1 MRHEAQPE
9 VAAGNRADPDRAGGD
24 WMFASR
30 RLLGGIAV
38 ARRRAPLLYPL
49 GTGLFAAAA
58 GVAGQAVLLQ
68 AGLIAARAASSP
80 FLAIYPAMIV
90 AALAG
95 GFRAGL
101 AAAIVGGAGAEA
113 LAYGLGAPFDGP
125 ALLIFVLCSLAVA
138 FAAEALHRLFGELH
152 AVEARLELQARISAL
167 DEHAI
172 VEVADKNGAIIYANE
187 KFCAISQ
194 YSRAELLGQNH
205 RMMKSGLQSG
215 DFYRQMWRTISG
227 GEVWR
232 GEVCNAAKDGSHY
245 WVDTTIVPFLDAG
258 GRPRQ
263 YVAIR
268 TDITER
274 KRAEIAL
281 VESEAAL
288 RQSQTRLRHAAD
300 AGRLT
305 HAEFDVAEDRVHL
318 ADNFA
323 RVLGYSP
330 TTPPEGGPMEEVVN
344 GLLDHVPPEDRRRLA
359 LALRQSL
366 DGAVIGRI
374 EYRVIGDD
382 AQERWIESVWSS
394 EIGEDGKPGRIFVT
408 LLDITRLRAAE
419 NALRESEKN
428 FRSLANAIPQLVWI
442 ATPEGEITWFNER
455 WYDYTGAASD
465 PPAHVDWSSYVDP
478 ESLAAIQEHWAD
490 SIATGLPLDMTI
502 PLLGADGRARP
513 FLTRVMPDRDAEGR
527 IVQWFGAAT
536 EITEQKELEEALRAA
551 TREAERANR
560 AKSKFLASASH
571 DLRQPVQS
579 LVLLLALIERQVAAV
594 PKALET
600 ARMMKQALGGLNG
613 LLTAILDISRLDAGV
628 VEPAI
633 DAVDLSALL
642 DRLSSEY
649 EAKAADKGLELRVI
663 KRSLF
668 ALADPSLL
676 ERALRNLIENAFRYT
691 PSGGVLIGLR
701 QRRDRVRIDVVDT
714 GVGVQREK
722 QKEIFEEFIQLN
734 NPGRDLGKGLGLGL
748 AIVARLADLLD
759 AQIEVSSRVG
769 RGSRFSLSLPAAEGA
784 SAAEIQPTHYEDPRG
799 RILIIEDNLIL
810 RSGLE
815 NIARKWGCKTL
826 AASSGE
832 EALEIAASR
841 RWRFDAVLSD
851 YRLGAGLSG
860 VQAAKEIARRAGRDF
875 PTLILTGDTAT
886 EHIAEIAASGF
897 ELLHKPVSAEQLRR
911 KLSVLLTREA
921 AQ

>member
-1 MRHEAQPE
+1 MRHEAQSE
-9 VAAGNRADPDRAGGD
+9 FAAGDRDDPDQDAG
-24 WMFASR
+24 WLAASR
-30 RLLGGIAV
+30 ALLARIA
-38 ARRRAPLLYPL
+38 ARRRQAPLAFPL
-49 GTGLFAAAA
+49 GAGLVAASS
-58 GVAGQAVLLQ
+58 GFVGQ
-68 AGLIAARAASSP
+68 AGLIAAEAASSP
-80 FLAIYPAMIV
+80 FLAFYPVVIA

-95 GFRAGL
+95 GYRAGL
-101 AAAIVGGAGAEA
+101 TALILGGVGAEA
-113 LAYGLGAPFDGP
+113 LAHALDAPFDGP
-125 ALLIFVLCSLAVA
+125 ALLVFVLCGLAVA
-138 FAAEALHRLFGELH
+138 FAAEALHRSFGELR
-152 AVEARLELQARISAL
+152 AAEARLELQTRISAL

-172 VEVADKNGAIIYANE
+172 VEVTDQNGAITYAND

-194 YSRAELLGQNH
+194 YARDELLGQNH
-205 RMMKSGLQSG
+205 RIMKSGVQSG
-215 DFYRQMWRTISG
+215 DFYGRMWTTITS

-245 WVDTTIVPFLDAG
+245 WVDTTIVPFLDE
-258 GRPRQ
+258 RRRIRQ
-263 YVAIR
+263 FVAIR

-274 KRAEIAL
+274 KRAELAL
-281 VESEAAL
+281 LESEAAL

-300 AGRLT
+300 AGGLT
-305 HAEFDVAEDRVHL
+305 YVEFDMTGSRVHV

-330 TTPPEGGPMEEVVN
+330 ATPPEGLAMEEVVK
-344 GLLDHVPPEDRRRLA
+344 GLLDHVPPEDRRRAA
-359 LALRQSL
+359 LAIQQCLK
-366 DGAVIGRI
+366 GAASGRI

-382 AQERWIESVWSS
+382 SQERWIESVWSS
-394 EIGEDGKPGRIFVT
+394 EIEASGAPERIFVT
-408 LLDITRLRAAE
+408 LLDITRLRAVE

-442 ATPEGEITWFNER
+442 ASPEGEITWFNER
-455 WYDYTGAASD
+455 WYDYTGAPPD
-465 PPAHVDWSSYVDP
+465 QPAHLGWMSYVEPD
-478 ESLAAIQEHWAD
+478 SLSAIFDLWTD
-490 SIATGLPLDMTI
+490 SVATGRPLGMTI
-502 PLLGADGRARP
+502 LLRGADGKFRP
-513 FLTRVMPDRDAEGR
+513 FLTRVMPHRDADGR
-527 IVQWFGAAT
+527 IAQWFGAAT

-551 TREAERANR
+551 TLEAERANR

-579 LVLLLALIERQVAAV
+579 LVLLLALIERQVATV

-633 DAVDLSALL
+633 DSVDLGALL

-649 EAKAADKGLELRVI
+649 EPKAADKGLELRVI
-663 KRSLF
+663 KRPLH

-691 PSGGVLIGLR
+691 PNGGVLIGLR
-701 QRRDRVRIDVVDT
+701 RRGDRVRIDVVDT
-714 GVGVQREK
+714 GVGVPKEK
-722 QKEIFEEFIQLN
+722 QQEIFEEFIQLN

-748 AIVARLADLLD
+748 AIVARLANLLD

-784 SAAEIQPTHYEDPRG
+784 QTAEAQPAHYEDPRG
-799 RILIIEDNLIL
+799 RVLIIEDNLIL
-810 RSGLE
+810 RNGLE
-815 NIARKWGCKTL
+815 NLVRKWGCETFT
-826 AASSGE
+826 ASSGE
-832 EALEIAASR
+832 EALEVAASR
-841 RWRFDAVLSD
+841 RWRFDALLSD
-851 YRLGAGLSG
+851 YRLGAGLNG
-860 VQAAKEIARRAGRDF
+860 VEAAKEVARHAGHDF

-886 EHIAEIAASGF
+886 EHIAEIASSGF

-911 KLSVLLTREA
+911 KLSVLLTRES

>member
-1 MRHEAQPE
+1 MRHEAQSDF
-9 VAAGNRADPDRAGGD
+9 AAGERKAPDRLARDWLFAVDAVLARIAG
-24 WMFASR
+24 
-30 RLLGGIAV
+30 L
-38 ARRRAPLLYPL
+38 RRRAPLVYPM
-49 GTGLFAAAA
+49 GVGLLAAVA
-58 GVAGQAVLLQ
+58 GVAGQ

-80 FLAIYPAMIV
+80 FLALYPAAI
-90 AALAG
+90 AAAFAG

-101 AAAIVGGAGAEA
+101 TALILGGAGAEA
-113 LAYGLGAPFDGP
+113 LALALNAPFDGP
-125 ALLIFVLCSLAVA
+125 ALLVFVLCSLAVA
-138 FAAEALHRLFGELH
+138 FAAEALHRIFGELH
-152 AVEARLELQARISAL
+152 AAELRLELQARISAL

-172 VEVADKNGAIIYANE
+172 IEVADHSGAITYAND

-194 YSRAELLGQNH
+194 YSRDELLGRNH
-205 RMMKSGLQSG
+205 RMMSSGLHSQE
-215 DFYRQMWRTISG
+215 FYHRMWGSILA

-245 WVDTTIVPFLDAG
+245 WTDTTIVPFLDAR

-263 YVAIR
+263 FVAIR

-281 VESEAAL
+281 LESEAAL
-288 RQSQTRLRHAAD
+288 RLSQTRLRHAAD
-300 AGRLT
+300 AGGLT
-305 HAEFDVAEDRVHL
+305 YAEFDMTEGHVHVAY
-318 ADNFA
+318 NFA
-323 RVLGYSP
+323 QVLGYSP
-330 TTPPEGGPMEEVVN
+330 KTPAEGPEMERLAN
-344 GLLDHVPPEDRRRLA
+344 GLLDHVPPEDRRRLT
-359 LALRQSL
+359 LAIQQCLK
-366 DGAVIGRI
+366 GAASGRI
-374 EYRVIGDD
+374 EYRAIGEDS
-382 AQERWIESVWSS
+382 QERWIESVWSS
-394 EIGEDGKPGRIFVT
+394 EIGANGKPARIFVT

-442 ATPEGEITWFNER
+442 ASPEGEITWFNER
-455 WYDYTGAASD
+455 WYDYTGA
-465 PPAHVDWSSYVDP
+465 PPDRPANSGWKDFVDP
-478 ESLAAIQEHWAD
+478 DSLSTIFEHWSDSLA
-490 SIATGLPLDMTI
+490 TGRPLDMTI
-502 PLLGADGRARP
+502 SLRGADGRLRP
-513 FLTRVMPDRDAEGR
+513 FLTRVMPHRDADGR

-536 EITEQKELEEALRAA
+536 EITEQKELEEALRTA
-551 TREAERANR
+551 TLEAERANR

-600 ARMMKQALGGLNG
+600 AKMMKQALGGLNG

-628 VEPAI
+628 VAPAI
-633 DAVDLSALL
+633 NSVDLSALL

-649 EAKAADKGLELRVI
+649 EAKAADKGLELRLI
-663 KRSLF
+663 KRPLH
-668 ALADPSLL
+668 ALADPALL

-691 PSGGVLIGLR
+691 PNGGVLIGLR
-701 QRRDRVRIDVVDT
+701 RRGDRVRIDVVDT
-714 GVGVQREK
+714 GIGVPKEK
-722 QKEIFEEFIQLN
+722 QQEIFEEFIQLN

-748 AIVARLADLLD
+748 AIVARLAALLD

-784 SAAEIQPTHYEDPRG
+784 PAVEAQPTHYEDPRG

-810 RSGLE
+810 RNGLE
-815 NIARKWGCKTL
+815 NIVRKWGCATL

-851 YRLGAGLSG
+851 YRLGAGLTG
-860 VQAAKEIARRAGRDF
+860 VTAAKEIARRAGRDF
-875 PTLILTGDTAT
+875 PTLILTGDTAS
-886 EHIAEIAASGF
+886 EHIAEIASSGF

-911 KLSVLLTREA
+911 KLSRLLAPA
-921 AQ
+921 AAK